1 MAVKKWYIV
10 TSETGLNLRKEPSKK
25 AKILKVF
32 DWNDRI
38 EADNSVEA
46 PEGWIAIK
54 DGGFV
59 MREFLK

>member
-10 TSETGLNLRKEPSKK
+10 TSETGLNLREAPSKS
-25 AKILKVF
+25 AKILKILAF
-32 DWNDRI
+32 NDRI
-38 EADNSVEA
+38 EADNSIDA

-59 MREFLK
+59 MKQFLK

>member
-10 TSETGLNLRKEPSKK
+10 TSETGLNLREKPNLK

-32 DWNDRI
+32 DWNDKI
-38 EADNSVEA
+38 EADSSVEA

-59 MREFLK
+59 MKEFLK

>member
-10 TSETGLNLRKEPSKK
+10 TSETGLNLREEPSLE

-32 DWNDRI
+32 DWNDKI
-38 EADNSVEA
+38 EADSSVEA

-59 MREFLK
+59 MKEFLK